1 MEEME
6 GASMASVTSFKVGGE
21 YFGFDTTKIRHIL
34 EMTEPTKVP
43 LSKEY
48 MLGIINNH
56 GNMIPVVDF
65 RAMLGLSTDEK
76 LPETSIVVVAV
87 DNGVGA
93 GESYLGFKVDE
104 VDEVFDYT
112 KEQYEPGVV
121 VEVTRLVQRS
131 LNATLHIG
139 DKFIY
144 MVNLE
149 ELAKVVEE

>member
-6 GASMASVTSFKVGGE
+6 GASMASVISFKVGGE

-87 DNGVGA
+87 ENGAGA

>member
-1 MEEME
+1 MEEVE
-6 GASMASVTSFKVGGE
+6 GVSLDSVTSFKVGGE
-21 YFGFDTTKIRHIL
+21 YFGFETMKIRHIL
-34 EMTEPTKVP
+34 EMVTPAKVP
-43 LSKEY
+43 LTKDY
-48 MLGIINNH
+48 ILGVINNH

-65 RAMLGLSTDEK
+65 RQMLGLPTDED
-76 LPETSIVVVAV
+76 LPETSIVVVSV
-87 DNGVGA
+87 DGTAEG
-93 GESYLGFKVDE
+93 YLGFKVDE

-112 KEQYEPGVV
+112 PEQRQPTVV
-121 VEVTRLVQRS
+121 VEVSRLVQRS